1 MNWDVENPAHAL
13 ASVHGN
19 QWLSV
24 GRHNHYEDDENEKEF
39 FRVNM
44 EVDTRQLTAAEEN
57 LLYAALDDIACY
69 RCGTDFYGDYLGEL
83 KVESVEVDGFDDN
96 EVYGKITLKGYVP
109 EETYDEIWNALDEF
123 SGRIEVVENETSTH

>member
-1 MNWDVENPAHAL
+1 MNEWNVENPAHAL
-13 ASVHGN
+13 ASVYGN

-24 GRHNHYEDDENEKEF
+24 GRHNHYEDDEEDAEF

-44 EVDTRQLTAAEEN
+44 EVDTRKLTIEEEN

-96 EVYGKITLKGYVP
+96 EVYGKITLKGNVT

-123 SGRIEVVENETSTH
+123 SGKIEVVEK